1 MCSFALIN
9 NDESCDS
16 CTYCCLQEL
25 EAIRD
30 ALTPTLACAAA
41 KIGDV
46 EALEAIKEMVRLSPD
61 SPSWYQRDHL

>member
-1 MCSFALIN
+1 MTRKIDCVKH
-9 NDESCDS
+9 CR
-16 CTYCCLQEL
+16 LQEL

-41 KIGDV
+41 KIGDI

-61 SPSWYQRDHL
+61 FLSWYQRDQSLS